1 MRTSDKSYP
10 ETVEELVAECDA
22 LSNRY
27 DLYSLGRTE
36 PATFAER
43 LDFDD
48 NCPPAGE
55 FLYGCAMIPAQWVL
69 HVLGEQREDE
79 QPW

>member
-10 ETVEELVAECDA
+10 ETVEELVAECGA

-27 DLYSLGRTE
+27 DLYALEQTE
-36 PATFAER
+36 PDEFTER
-43 LDFDD
+43 LDFDP

-69 HVLGEQREDE
+69 HVLGEPREDE